1 MSKVRQCSA
10 LFMAVVLTTLVL
22 LFVPATAQKAAGVP
36 PANPSAS
43 PTALPY
49 ALTAAGEAALADQK
63 FAGVTYSFAYE
74 AGRQAAVAAVAAAV
88 QLVTQQVMILDVFS
102 SLR

>member
-1 MSKVRQCSA
+1 
-10 LFMAVVLTTLVL
+10 MAAAFTSLVCFVL
-22 LFVPATAQKAAGVP
+22 LFEISPATAQKAAGVP

-63 FAGVTYSFAYE
+63 FAGVNYSFAYE

-88 QLVTQQVMILDVFS
+88 QLVTQQVM
-102 SLR
+102 SL